1 MAAELSTFT
10 FKALDLS
17 GVSTRGEVEAEN
29 KQHVAQQL
37 RAKGLIVIDIEE
49 KKGSADVGDF
59 MARFK
64 RVKAQELTVATRQLS
79 TMISS
84 GMSLLRALYVLE
96 EQVENDK
103 FQEAIA
109 QVRQDVEA
117 GISFA
122 EALGRH
128 PKIFNELYVAMVAA
142 GETGGIL
149 EETLRRVA
157 DQLEKDDSLRRQV
170 KAAMMYPAL
179 IGGFAVTVLIALV
192 VFLVP
197 VFEKIFKDFGG
208 DLPAITKF
216 TVWLSHMMTGRWYVM
231 LAVTFAVV
239 WTFRRWKKSET
250 GRMQW
255 DRLKLKF
262 PMKIGDIVQ
271 KVALARFSRTFSG
284 LIAAGVPMLEAID
297 ITGKTSGNK
306 VIEKAMFEVRE
317 SVKKGGSL
325 TAPMTQ
331 VPEAFPVMVTQMIGV
346 GEETGALETMMT
358 KVADFYEDQV
368 AAAVKALTSILEP
381 IMIVVV
387 GAIVGFIVIAMY
399 LPMFKVY
406 DQIK

>member
-1 MAAELSTFT
+1 MATFA
-10 FKALDLS
+10 FKAVDLS
-17 GVSTRGEVEAEN
+17 GVSTRGEVEADT
-29 KQHVAQQL
+29 KQAVASQL

-49 KKGSADVGDF
+49 KKSSGDVGDI

-64 RVKAQELTVATRQLS
+64 RVKPQELTVASRQLS

-96 EQVENDK
+96 EQAENDK
-103 FQEAIA
+103 LKEALT
-109 QVRQDVEA
+109 QVRGDVEA

-122 EALGRH
+122 EALSRH

-149 EETLRRVA
+149 EETLKRVA

-179 IGGFAVTVLIALV
+179 IGGFAVAVLVALV
-192 VFLVP
+192 VFLIP

-216 TVWLSHMMTGRWYVM
+216 TVMLSHILTGQWYLVIG
-231 LAVTFAVV
+231 VV
-239 WTFRRWKKSET
+239 AGIVVAFKKWKATVK
-250 GRMQW
+250 GREQW
-255 DRLKLKF
+255 DRFKLRIPF
-262 PMKIGDIVQ
+262 QIGDIVQ
-271 KVALARFSRTFSG
+271 KVCLARFSRTYSA
-284 LIAAGVPMLEAID
+284 LIAAGVPMLQAIE

-306 VIEKAMFEVRE
+306 VVEKAMDGVRD
-317 SVKKGGSL
+317 SVKSGG
-325 TAPMTQ
+325 TIAAPMRDEPT
-331 VPEAFPVMVTQMIGV
+331 AFPMMVTQMIGV
-346 GEETGALETMMT
+346 GEETGALESMLS
-358 KVADFYEDQV
+358 KIADFYEDEV
-368 AAAVKALTSILEP
+368 AAALKALTSILEP
-381 IMIVVV
+381 LMIMLV
-387 GAIVGFIVIAMY
+387 GAMVGFIVISMY